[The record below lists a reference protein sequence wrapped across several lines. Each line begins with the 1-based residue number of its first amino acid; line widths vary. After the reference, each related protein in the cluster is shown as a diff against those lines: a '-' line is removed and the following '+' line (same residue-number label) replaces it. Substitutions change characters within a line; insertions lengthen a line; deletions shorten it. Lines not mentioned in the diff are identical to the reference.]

1 MVPESRHSL
10 AVDQKYD
17 VGSSMHPETH
27 HVGGK
32 RSFDQNHDW
41 ATRMNVNSI
50 NHWKKNPAVGK
61 SYYRSRSKPNTTHSV
76 PQLAQIPSPGAYCA
90 LSTLLVQIGELPSS
104 DQRKAESTPQPH
116 QAQ

>member
-27 HVGGK
+27 HVGG
-32 RSFDQNHDW
+32 RSFEQNHDW
-41 ATRMNVNSI
+41 PTMMNVNSI
-50 NHWKKNPAVGK
+50 NHWKKTPAVGK

-76 PQLAQIPSPGAYCA
+76 RQLAQTLSPGAHCA
-90 LSTLLVQIGELPSS
+90 RNTLLVQMGELPSS